1 MQAASLAGLRFPGAG
16 HLLAVTI
23 TNLMQAI
30 WFGANFLLYCGCA
43 VGRGSHGAKSRNSG
57 SVAGARLLGG
67 RRGRGD
73 NSGGVSFQLR
83 GTRAVTS
90 SRLITAI

>member
-1 MQAASLAGLRFPGAG
+1 MAGLRSRGAG
-16 HLLAVTI
+16 YLLSVSI
-23 TNLMQAI
+23 TNLMQAV

-43 VGRGSHGAKSRNSG
+43 VGRTGGGVGNNSHDVVGAR
-57 SVAGARLLGG
+57 RLLGG
-67 RRGRGD
+67 RRHGNKD
-73 NSGGVSFQLR
+73 KQSSGAGVSFQMR